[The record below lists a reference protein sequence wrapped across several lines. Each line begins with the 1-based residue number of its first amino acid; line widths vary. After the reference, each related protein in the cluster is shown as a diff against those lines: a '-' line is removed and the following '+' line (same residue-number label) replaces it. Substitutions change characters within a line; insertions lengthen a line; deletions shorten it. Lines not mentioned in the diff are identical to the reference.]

1 MADKATGINPA
12 MLRWARVQAGYA
24 TVAPV
29 AARLKRAEA
38 EIEAWESGAEFPTWR
53 QLERLAR
60 ELYHRPTALFFLPD
74 PPGEGTPTAEFRRL
88 PESALEDLWPDTW
101 LAVRQARARQ
111 WDLEELSPFADILD
125 RQIVRALSPGVTPDG
140 VDELAGAARRYLGVD
155 IDEQLGWASADD
167 ALDNWRDAVQSAGI
181 WVFKRSFKQRD
192 VAGFC
197 LSDSRHPVV
206 YLNNGQPKSRQ
217 IFTLFHELAH
227 LLFDFNHLERF
238 DVDHYRDSLRG
249 YDRGVEIACN
259 RFAGEFLVPFGH
271 FQQTVA
277 VDVSSGVNDDL
288 LAYLAGKYRVSREVV
303 LRKCLDHKLVDQRF
317 YNEKTEEWKR
327 LYGDISKGSGGG
339 NYYATQV
346 TYLGGKYTAL
356 AFRGYYRGAYD
367 IDQLSDYLNVKASSV
382 PGLEDWMNKR
392 RAV

>member
-24 TVAPV
+24 TVGPV

-74 PPGEGTPTAEFRRL
+74 PPGEGTPAAEFRRL

-111 WDLEELSPFADILD
+111 LDLEELSPFADVSE
-125 RQIVRALSPGVTPDG
+125 RQIVRDFSPGVTPDG
-140 VDELAGAARRYLGVD
+140 VDDLAGEARRYLGIE

-167 ALDNWRDAVQSAGI
+167 ALDNWRDAVQSAGV
-181 WVFKRSFKQRD
+181 WVFKRSFKQGD

-197 LSDSRHPVV
+197 LADSRHPVV
-206 YLNNGQPKSRQ
+206 YLNNGQSKARQ

-259 RFAGEFLVPFGH
+259 RFAGEFLVPSGH
-271 FQQTVA
+271 FQQIADVG
-277 VDVSSGVNDDL
+277 VSSGINDDL
-288 LAYLAGKYRVSREVV
+288 LAYLAGKYRVSRDVM
-303 LRKCLDHKLVDQRF
+303 LRKCLDHKLVSRRF
-317 YNEKTEEWKR
+317 YNEKTKKGKR
-327 LYGDISKGSGGG
+327 FFGDVPNSNSEG
-339 NYYATQV
+339 NHSTTQGE
-346 TYLGGKYTAL
+346 YLGGKYIDL
-356 AFRGYYRGAYD
+356 AFRGYYQGAYD
-367 IDQLSDYLNVKASSV
+367 IDQLSDYLDVKASGV
-382 PGLEDWMNKR
+382 PSLEDWMNKR